1 MPACVSQ
8 QFEPETTPGQ
18 PAWQSA
24 SLAQESG
31 QAPPVSVVVVPVGV
45 VHVVVVVV
53 TAVVVV

>member
-31 QAPPVSVVVVPVGV
+31 QAPPVSVEVLVGV